1 MGQSET
7 GVVNMAFVKPSEKS
21 SEPAEIDKAGETQV
35 EGQIREFV
43 RRDVATLRRQPEND
57 SEIVASNIGTLLQR
71 VAGTSVKEIDKLIA
85 ELQTLREMLH
95 NEGARVQREIVEY
108 ATLSQA
114 AMQST
119 RIIAE
124 SLTHWKK
131 VPDAPSMRHE

>member
-1 MGQSET
+1 MT
-7 GVVNMAFVKPSEKS
+7 FMKS
-21 SEPAEIDKAGETQV
+21 SEPAEIDKAAETQV
-35 EGQIREFV
+35 EGEIREFV
-43 RRDVATLRRQPEND
+43 RRDVSTLRRQPESD
-57 SEIVASNIGTLLQR
+57 SEMVASNIGSLLQR

-124 SLTHWKK
+124 SLTNWKK
-131 VPDAPSMRHE
+131 VPDAPSMRHD

>member
-1 MGQSET
+1 
-7 GVVNMAFVKPSEKS
+7 MAFVKPSEKT
-21 SEPAEIDKAGETQV
+21 SEPVAIDKTGEAQV
-35 EGQIREFV
+35 EGEIREFV
-43 RRDVATLRRQPEND
+43 RRDVATLRSRPEND
-57 SEIVASNIGTLLQR
+57 SEMVASNIGNLLQR

-108 ATLSQA
+108 AALSQA

-131 VPDAPSMRHE
+131 VPDAPSMRND

>member
-1 MGQSET
+1 MT
-7 GVVNMAFVKPSEKS
+7 LMKS
-21 SEPAEIDKAGETQV
+21 SEPAEIDKAAETQV
-35 EGQIREFV
+35 EGEIREFV
-43 RRDVATLRRQPEND
+43 RRDVSTLRRQPESD
-57 SEIVASNIGTLLQR
+57 SEMVASNIGTLLQR

-131 VPDAPSMRHE
+131 VPDAPSMRHD

>member
-1 MGQSET
+1 
-7 GVVNMAFVKPSEKS
+7 MASLKS
-21 SEPAEIDKAGETQV
+21 SEAAVIDKPVEMQV
-35 EGQIREFV
+35 EGDIREFV
-43 RRDVATLRRQPEND
+43 RRDLSTLRRQPESD
-57 SEIVASNIGTLLQR
+57 SEMVASNIGSLLAR
-71 VAGTSVKEIDKLIA
+71 VSGSSVKEIDKLIT

-114 AMQST
+114 AMQLT

-131 VPDAPSMRHE
+131 TPDAPSMRED

>member
-1 MGQSET
+1 MT
-7 GVVNMAFVKPSEKS
+7 LTKS
-21 SEPAEIDKAGETQV
+21 SEHAESDKPSETQV
-35 EGQIREFV
+35 EGEIRDFV
-43 RRDVATLRRQPEND
+43 RRDIATLRRQPESD
-57 SEIVASNIGTLLQR
+57 SEMVASNIGTLLAR
-71 VAGTSVKEIDKLIA
+71 VSGTSVKEIDKLIV

-108 ATLSQA
+108 ATLSHA

-124 SLTHWKK
+124 SLTQWKKK